1 MYIETVPNRSSPPAI
16 LLREARRAGKKI
28 VKRTL
33 ANLSHWPAEQIEA
46 FRQLLRGER
55 LVPAKDL
62 LRIERSLPHGHVQAI
77 VLMIQRLGLETLI
90 GSKRCRERDL
100 VLAMIVE
107 RLIHPRSKLANTRH
121 WGDTTLAEEFSVA
134 DAEVDE
140 LYEALDW
147 LLERQKSI
155 EKKLAARHLEEGGL
169 VLYDVSSSYYHGHS
183 CPLARRGHDRDG
195 RKGLPIIVYGV
206 MTDSR
211 GCPVAVQAY
220 PGNTGDPTTVCDQVD
235 KLRERFKL
243 SHVVLVG
250 DRGMLT
256 QARIDELKNHPGMGW
271 ISALR
276 SGSIRELVD
285 QGHLDRSLFDQQNL
299 AEIRSPEF
307 PGERLMAC
315 YNPLLAEQRRRK
327 REELLEATARKL
339 QAIAAEVARRKR
351 KFMSRD
357 QIGVKVG
364 RVIDRY
370 KMAKHFEWTIEDG
383 TFRWHR
389 GEESIRREAELD
401 GIYVV
406 RTSEPKQRLSAEDAV
421 RDYKSLSQ
429 VERAFRCLK
438 GLDLRVRPIFHHT
451 EDHVRAHLFLCFLA
465 YYVEWHLRAAW
476 APLLFQD
483 EELPQTRW
491 QRDAVAPAQPSA
503 SAEAKKVD
511 RQTRQGLPVHSFDT
525 LLAHLASRTRNLC
538 RLSSQ
543 PSGAELS
550 QVTEPTPL
558 QAQAIELLN
567 LYPVEGKGICP

>member
-1 MYIETVPNRSSPPAI
+1 MYIETVPNRGSPPAI

-339 QAIAAEVARRKR
+339 QAIAAEVVRRKR
-351 KFMSRD
+351 KLMSQD

-383 TFRWHR
+383 TFRWHPR
-389 GEESIRREAELD
+389 EESIRREAELD

-421 RDYKSLSQ
+421 RGYKSLSQ

-451 EDHVRAHLFLCFLA
+451 EDHVRAHLFLCLLA

-483 EELPQTRW
+483 EELPQARR

-503 SAEAKKVD
+503 SVKAKKVD
-511 RQTRQGLPVHSFDT
+511 RQTPQGLPVQSFDT

-567 LYPVEGKGICP
+567 LYPVEGK

>member
-1 MYIETVPNRSSPPAI
+1 MYIETVPNRGSPPAI
-16 LLREARRAGKKI
+16 LLREARREGKKI

-33 ANLSHWPAEQIEA
+33 ANLSHWPAEQIA
-46 FRQLLRGER
+46 SFRLLLRGER
-55 LVPAKDL
+55 LVPAGDL
-62 LRIERSLPHGHVQAI
+62 FRIERTLPHGHVEAI
-77 VLMIQRLGLETLI
+77 LRMIERLGLETLI

-147 LLERQKSI
+147 LLDRQKLI
-155 EKKLAARHLEEGGL
+155 EKKLAARHLQEGGL
-169 VLYDVSSSYYHGHS
+169 VLYDVSSSYYHGHT

-220 PGNTGDPTTVCDQVD
+220 PGNTGDPTTVSDQID

-256 QARIDELKNHPGMGW
+256 QARIEELKNHPGMGW

-285 QGHLDRSLFDQQNL
+285 QGYLDRSLFDQQNL

-351 KFMSRD
+351 KLMSQD

-383 TFRWHR
+383 TFRWQR
-389 GEESIRREAELD
+389 REESIRREAELD

-421 RDYKSLSQ
+421 RGYKSLSQ

-451 EDHVRAHLFLCFLA
+451 EDHVRAHLFLCLLA

-483 EELPQTRW
+483 EELPQARW
-491 QRDAVAPAQPSA
+491 ERDAVAPAQPSA
-503 SAEAKKVD
+503 SAKAKKVD
-511 RQTRQGLPVHSFDT
+511 RQTPQGLPVQSFDT

-567 LYPVEGKGICP
+567 LYPVEGN

>member
-567 LYPVEGKGICP
+567 LYPVEGKGICA